1 MSLKAKATSGLFW
14 TLLQQFGYQGIN
26 FVVQLLLA
34 RILLPEAFGVIALLQ
49 IFISVGNNL
58 IDSGMASSLIR
69 NKDVDESDY
78 STVFYLNI
86 VVATV
91 LYGIMFASSSYIAK
105 FYNMP
110 ILTDVIRIYCI
121 SFVINAFSIIQ
132 VTILTKNMKF
142 KTQMF
147 VQLPSLLISGIVSV
161 YLAFSGWGVWSI
173 VVYNLLINLLMSIQ
187 YWLKSKWRPKL
198 VFDMKKL
205 KYHFNFGYKLTLASL
220 LNSVFDNIYGIV
232 IGKAFSPQ
240 ILGYY
245 NRAEM
250 FQLFP
255 SKNISSAL
263 EKVTYPMFAQ
273 IQDDTEKLKKYYRQ
287 IFNLVVFFLT
297 PTMLLLSVVAEPLF
311 RFVLTEKW
319 LPMVPYFQ
327 ILTFVGVLH
336 PFQRYNVNILRV
348 KGRSDLV
355 LKLNIIRKV
364 VLIITIVIGIRYGIY
379 GVLISQCVYSV
390 VCVFLNTMYSSAMI
404 NYSLKEQV
412 KDVVGVYVLAMLIG
426 YVIYQLDNIAMVALP
441 DILRVVFG
449 LTVGYIGYFALAYLF
464 NFDAINI
471 ISKFLK
477 ERRNNGRK

>member
-1 MSLKAKATSGLFW
+1 MSLKVKATSGLFW
-14 TLLQQFGYQGIN
+14 TLVQQFGYQGIN

-34 RILLPEAFGVIALLQ
+34 RILLPEAFGVVALLQ

-69 NKDVDESDY
+69 NKDVDERDY

-86 VVATV
+86 SVAII
-91 LYGIMFASSSYIAK
+91 LYLMMFVASPFIAS

-110 ILTDVIRIYCI
+110 ILTDVIKVYCT

-132 VTILTKNMKF
+132 ITQLTKEMKF
-142 KTQMF
+142 KKQMLI
-147 VQLPSLLISGIVSV
+147 QLPSLIVSGV
-161 YLAFSGWGVWSI
+161 ISLILAYFGWGVWSI
-173 VVYNLLINLLMSIQ
+173 VAYNLLRNILASLQ
-187 YWLKSKWRPKL
+187 YWLASKWRPKL
-198 VFDMKKL
+198 IFDIEKL
-205 KYHFNFGYKLTLASL
+205 KYHFNFGYKLTIASL
-220 LNSVFDNIYGIV
+220 LNSVYDNIYGVV

-255 SKNISSAL
+255 SKNISTAL

-273 IQDDTEKLKKYYRQ
+273 IQDDNEKLKKYYRQ

-297 PTMLLLSVVAEPLF
+297 PTMVLLSVVSEPLF
-311 RFVLTEKW
+311 RFLLTEKW

-327 ILTFVGVLH
+327 ILTVVGVLH

-364 VLIITIVIGIRYGIY
+364 VLTLSIVIAVRYGIY
-379 GVLISQCVYSV
+379 GILISECVYSII
-390 VCVFLNTMYSSAMI
+390 CVFLNTMYSSALI
-404 NYSLKEQV
+404 NYSLKEQI
-412 KDVVGVYVLAMLIG
+412 KDVIGIYVLAVLIG
-426 YVIYQLDNIAMVALP
+426 YGIYLFDKNIMYLLP
-441 DILRVVFG
+441 DVFRVLVGMIL
-449 LTVGYIGYFALAYLF
+449 GYITYFGVAYLLKF
-464 NFDAINI
+464 EIIYIIRNFI
-471 ISKFLK
+471 K
-477 ERRNNGRK
+477 ERKNNGKK